1 MCVGGAGRQPPVPG
15 GGLPGEEAG
24 EPGIGPAARRGP
36 VLAGGGAAAAA
47 AALPPRPG
55 PALPRLGRGN
65 DLRGNLGRAG
75 RERGRGGGAPG
86 TLRRCPGDQRI
97 QRGRPAGRW
106 RPASPPPPPCP
117 VLSGSTGEGRGLLS
131 PGPAAASVPGALRLV
146 PPAGLG
152 RGEAAAGGG
161 WGSRGAPVA
170 QVPRAEGVWGG
181 GGGCPCGSAGMGRGS
196 RAAGSAPG
204 TGTGGCSGAAEE
216 TRRSSPCPCDGGGT
230 SGQSR
235 HV

>member
-106 RPASPPPPPCP
+106 RPASPPPPA
-117 VLSGSTGEGRGLLS
+117 LSCSVREHRGGPGAAFPGTRRCLRAGGSSACAARGAEARQQ
-131 PGPAAASVPGALRLV
+131 PGGVGVPGGLRW
-146 PPAGLG
+146 PRCPGQKASG
-152 RGEAAAGGG
+152 AGGG
-161 WGSRGAPVA
+161 
-170 QVPRAEGVWGG
+170 GVSLRLGG
-181 GGGCPCGSAGMGRGS
+181 D
-196 RAAGSAPG
+196 G
-204 TGTGGCSGAAEE
+204 TGVPGGW
-216 TRRSSPCPCDGGGT
+216 
-230 SGQSR
+230 
-235 HV
+235 